1 MSREKKQIILGCV
14 ALALL
19 LVLMALAAVVLGKW
33 LESSGLPQI
42 PGLSGS
48 NDRTEPTDYPLIPLI
63 PTGPKPTASPN
74 PYTADDFWMEDGF
87 MRLEGRE
94 TITGIDVSYY
104 QQDIDWQQVK
114 DAGITFV
121 IIRLGCRGY
130 ETGNLIVDK
139 RVYEYLEG
147 ARAVGL
153 KIGAYFYSQAINRAE
168 AVEEALFCL
177 DILDGFQL
185 DMPVVYDW
193 EYVSDQA
200 RTANMTGQTLMA
212 CTIAFCDTIRA
223 GGYESM
229 VYFNPH
235 MTKVYLD
242 LAVLQEKGYPFWLAH
257 YTDTMTFPY
266 RVHMWQYSYT
276 GTVPGIKGGVDLNI
290 ILP

>member
-1 MSREKKQIILGCV
+1 MSHEKKQILLGI
-14 ALALL
+14 
-19 LVLMALAAVVLGKW
+19 AAVVLLLILLAMAAVVFGKW
-33 LESSGLPQI
+33 MHQSGLPQI
-42 PGLSGS
+42 PGLSDS
-48 NDRTEPTDYPLIPLI
+48 QTEAPVYPEIPLI
-63 PTGPKPTASPN
+63 PMPEKPTARPN
-74 PYTADDFWMEDGF
+74 PYSDEDFILEDGF
-87 MRLEGRE
+87 MQLVGKD

-104 QQDIDWQQVK
+104 QKEIDWQQVK
-114 DAGITFV
+114 DFGIQFV

-139 RVYEYLEG
+139 KVYEYLEG
-147 ARAVGL
+147 ARSVGL

-193 EYVSDQA
+193 EYVSKEA
-200 RTANMTGQTLMA
+200 RTANMTGQTLMG
-212 CTIAFCDTIRA
+212 CTIAFCGTIKA
-223 GGYESM
+223 GGYQPM

-235 MTKVYLD
+235 MEKVYLD
-242 LAVLQEKGYPFWLAH
+242 LAVLQKKGYPFWLAH

-266 RVHMWQYSYT
+266 RVQMWQYSYT
-276 GTVPGIKGGVDLNI
+276 GNVPGIEGGVDLNI